1 MSELKITPPSDQYP
15 LLPLRDVVVFPH
27 MVIPLFVGR
36 PKSIKALE
44 TAMEAGKSILV
55 DVSAPWCPTCAKQA
69 PIIQGLESAH
79 PDLVV
84 FEVDFDSAKDV
95 LRQFKVQYQSTLI
108 SFKGKAEV
116 ARSTGESNPDA
127 IAAQVAKSF

>member
-1 MSELKITPPSDQYP
+1 MKFRFSQIKVALFAAIVLLTPLSAQAAQPFTQAAFSQ
-15 LLPLRDVVVFPH
+15 
-27 MVIPLFVGR
+27 
-36 PKSIKALE
+36 AQ
-44 TAMEAGKSILV
+44 EAGKSILV